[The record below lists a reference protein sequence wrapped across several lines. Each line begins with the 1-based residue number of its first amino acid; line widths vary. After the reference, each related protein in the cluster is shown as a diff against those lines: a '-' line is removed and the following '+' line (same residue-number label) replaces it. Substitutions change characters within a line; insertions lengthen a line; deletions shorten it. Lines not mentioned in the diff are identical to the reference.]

1 MGRPLQSG
9 AVTRLPSI
17 RRRPRWGSALVLL
30 ALLGQ
35 WMLAVASTAHHAVAA
50 AAAGPWQQV
59 CSAKAAPA
67 GDAPAD
73 PLAASTGATVCPV
86 CAAAATPAPP
96 AAEPILPVAAGKA
109 ESPVRALHSAHLVAL
124 ALRPPARAP
133 PSA

>member
-1 MGRPLQSG
+1 MTRARP
-9 AVTRLPSI
+9 VPRRHRL
-17 RRRPRWGSALVLL
+17 GSTLVLL
-30 ALLGQ
+30 ALLAQ
-35 WMLAVASTAHHAVAA
+35 WMLVVASTTHHAAAA
-50 AAAGPWQQV
+50 AAAGPWQQI
-59 CSAKAAPA
+59 CSVKIAPA

-86 CAAAATPAPP
+86 CAAAATPAAP
-96 AAEPILPVAAGKA
+96 AAEPILPAAAGKA